1 MPNQNNDGMTFWE
14 EDASPVETKESD
26 ITLPTDD
33 KKDTPVEDKKEEKT
47 EVEAKVEDT
56 PADDDSNK
64 KEPEPAKE
72 EPKTEDETDDLDLS
86 DLFADLE
93 DASDAND
100 ESKKILDNVAA
111 WGGTITPEQV
121 KELEAQIA
129 IQKDINTKLTGQ
141 VKKLMNDSVDMSYKN
156 AELEAF
162 GWVSTNPN
170 VLILS
175 KNLEKAQAWDD
186 KSKSKVI
193 SVLKSLY
200 EEFTGEDLEKSKVS
214 QQTDLLAAVDSYNSS
229 SNPNIKS
236 KSSNAI
242 EWLSM

>member
-1 MPNQNNDGMTFWE
+1 MPNPNNDSILFWE
-14 EDASPVETKESD
+14 EDPTPVEAKASD
-26 ITLPTDD
+26 ITLASDD
-33 KKDTPVEDKKEEKT
+33 KEDTPVENKKEEK
-47 EVEAKVEDT
+47 VEAETKTEDT
-56 PADDDSNK
+56 PMDDDSNK
-64 KEPEPAKE
+64 KEPEAKE
-72 EPKTEDETDDLDLS
+72 EAKVEEEDDLDLS

-200 EEFTGEDLEKSKVS
+200 EEFTGEDLEKTKVS

-236 KSSNAI
+236 KSSNTI